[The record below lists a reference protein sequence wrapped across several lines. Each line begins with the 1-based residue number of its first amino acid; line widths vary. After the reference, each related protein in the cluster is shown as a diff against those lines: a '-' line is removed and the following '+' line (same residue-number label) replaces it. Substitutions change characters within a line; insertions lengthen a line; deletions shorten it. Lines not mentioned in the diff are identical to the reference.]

1 MSHYA
6 ERPLDNP
13 APMTGAHPLP
23 STLSVTQLRDRADAY
38 FEQAETCS
46 APDLRA
52 SLERLGRRFAAL
64 AEAWNGEVVTVLE
77 EVVEVASVGVV
88 SVADTEIVAVEL
100 SLVPC

>member
-1 MSHYA
+1 
-6 ERPLDNP
+6 
-13 APMTGAHPLP
+13 LP

>member
-77 EVVEVASVGVV
+77 EVVEGHPSV
-88 SVADTEIVAVEL
+88 L
-100 SLVPC
+100 SALPIPKSSP